1 MVMPSKYDDE
11 VDDVY
16 KDKEDNED
24 ENEYKVGDVDEIEN

>member
-1 MVMPSKYDDE
+1 MPSKYDDE